1 MSDPAMLDQL
11 AKLNDEVQGLETR
24 FGKGQV
30 PVATL
35 EAIKCALDEVRL
47 RLWGLLQ
54 AQGDESPE
62 QFARR
67 FRMRRTAE
75 LCTRLASDRKS
86 GAIPMDHPDLPDMH
100 KAAADLASATE
111 PGTS

>member
-1 MSDPAMLDQL
+1 MSDPALLDQL
-11 AKLNDEVQGLETR
+11 AKLNAEVQSIEAR
-24 FGKGQV
+24 FGQGQV

-54 AQGDESPE
+54 AKSGEAPE
-62 QFARR
+62 TFAQR

-75 LCTRLASDRKS
+75 LCNRLASDRQS
-86 GAIPMDHPDLPDMH
+86 GAIPMDHPDLPEMH
-100 KAAADLASATE
+100 KAAAVLASATE
-111 PGTS
+111 ASP